1 MTTNQEDSKHQAG
14 ASDSTEQV
22 SVSPDTPAGAS
33 SPESSASQ
41 ESASSSGT
49 AGATDA
55 MDEALADLLNSEAA
69 TQANAGEEHP
79 LSSDPA
85 SAADPAAELLA
96 DLQRLQAEFVN
107 YKARVERDRDVAR
120 NAAIA
125 EVLRA
130 MLPALDDLSRAEA
143 HGDLEGSP
151 FAAVVSKLRNAGDKF
166 GLVQFGAKGDK
177 FDPEIHNALVQ
188 TPSAEV
194 TENVIADV
202 VEPGYMVGDRLLR
215 PAMVAVNI
223 PA

>member
-1 MTTNQEDSKHQAG
+1 MPDQNEAAETANSGNPVEYG
-14 ASDSTEQV
+14 EP
-22 SVSPDTPAGAS
+22 SVSPDFPAS
-33 SPESSASQ
+33 DSA
-41 ESASSSGT
+41 
-49 AGATDA
+49 ATDSSNA
-55 MDEALADLLNSEAA
+55 EDSPAAEPDAVDQALADLVDDLGPQSKE
-69 TQANAGEEHP
+69 
-79 LSSDPA
+79 
-85 SAADPAAELLA
+85 AELLA

-120 NAAIA
+120 SAAIA

-130 MLPALDDLSRAEA
+130 VLPALDDLTRAEA

-151 FAAVVSKLRNAGDKF
+151 FAAVVTKLRNAGDKF
-166 GLVQFGAKGDK
+166 GLKQFGAKGDK

-188 TPSAEV
+188 NPSAEV

-202 VEPGYMVGDRLLR
+202 VEPGYMLGERLLR